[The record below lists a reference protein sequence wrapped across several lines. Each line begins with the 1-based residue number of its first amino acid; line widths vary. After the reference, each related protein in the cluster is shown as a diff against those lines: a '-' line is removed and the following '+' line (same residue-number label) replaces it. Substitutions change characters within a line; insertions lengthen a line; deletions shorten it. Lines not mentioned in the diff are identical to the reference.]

1 MNGRQGLNFNVNR
14 VRCLLQG
21 SLVLTLTSLSS
32 VLPLSAGA
40 IQLADG
46 TVYFARPPLLDR
58 ATVDHKGAGSIF
70 ATYYFTLTLPPD
82 AGEPLQRVT
91 LAQHQG
97 TENIRFDLRR
107 TTAYVGNQ
115 RKNRLPLAEVIQDPQ
130 TRIITVTFDP
140 PVAAGTTVTIA
151 LEPIQNPLVG
161 GVYLF
166 GVTAYPQGE
175 KSHGQFLG
183 YGRLQFY
190 GDDFFWGRFS
200 PFFP

>member
-1 MNGRQGLNFNVNR
+1 MNRRNWLKSNGMG
-14 VRCLLQG
+14 VRLLQG
-21 SLVLTLTSLSS
+21 SLILSLST
-32 VLPLSAGA
+32 VTNAWQLPAGA

-70 ATYYFTLTLPPD
+70 ATYYFTLTLPAD

-97 TENIRFDLRR
+97 TENIRFDLRH

-115 RKNRLPLAEVIQDPQ
+115 RKNRLPLAAVTQDPQ

-151 LEPIQNPLVG
+151 LEPIQNPLG